1 MPLALQTLIHDPFE
15 WGEVINALQ
24 ESSLI
29 RVSSRDTK
37 LSIHRLLQVVVQDGL
52 EPAKRSAITS
62 VLLQMGLTS
71 FPKLTESRSDIDRC
85 RRFRSQI
92 VACLEHTKSSERN
105 PSWSQIAERLA
116 NYLYLEGMYTN
127 ASHWWSLLVSLLK
140 ESFGDEHEDT
150 LRCKCGLARS
160 WNGEG
165 RNRNASLLNED
176 ILAIRKRVLGPEHP
190 MKLDTMNSL
199 ACSYYQLHQYEEASD
214 LYAQILDLRLRI
226 IGPEHPMALA
236 SMNNLACSYGNL
248 GQLKDTS
255 DLHAKTLNL
264 TLKVHGPEH
273 PYTLANMGNLA
284 FAYLELGQFQKASE
298 LHIGFT
304 EESARPRTPR
314 YITEHEL
321 FGGFFSIRGSTPTS
335 PGSTC

>member
-1 MPLALQTLIHDPFE
+1 VRIGPIVE
-15 WGEVINALQ
+15 WGRSKSKCLFV
-24 ESSLI
+24 
-29 RVSSRDTK
+29 
-37 LSIHRLLQVVVQDGL
+37 
-52 EPAKRSAITS
+52 KRGYIGNSETGAGPRTS
-62 VLLQMGLTS
+62 HDIGYHEQLGMFLT
-71 FPKLTESRSDIDRC
+71 
-85 RRFRSQI
+85 
-92 VACLEHTKSSERN
+92 
-105 PSWSQIAERLA
+105 
-116 NYLYLEGMYTN
+116 
-127 ASHWWSLLVSLLK
+127 
-140 ESFGDEHEDT
+140 
-150 LRCKCGLARS
+150 
-160 WNGEG
+160 
-165 RNRNASLLNED
+165 
-176 ILAIRKRVLGPEHP
+176 
-190 MKLDTMNSL
+190 
-199 ACSYYQLHQYEEASD
+199 YYQLHQYEEASD

-226 IGPEHPMALA
+226 FGPEHPMALA